1 MAKSPID
8 QFKIETIAPLGRIG
22 NVDIAFTNSA
32 LFMVAAV
39 AMSVGFLYFATNGR
53 TLVPTRMQSIAEMI
67 YSMVADMVRG
77 NMGHEGMKFFPLVF
91 SLFLFVLTCNI
102 LGMVPYF
109 FTVTSQIIVTF
120 MLALVV
126 ILTVVI
132 VGFVKHGTHFFH
144 LFVPSGVPGWL
155 LPFLVVIE
163 VISFLSRPIS
173 LSLRLFAN
181 MLGGH
186 IALKVFAGFVVSLG
200 GAGALGLIGAIG
212 PLAMGVALTALE
224 FLIAFLQ
231 AYVFA
236 LLASI
241 YLNDALHPGH

>member
-1 MAKSPID
+1 
-8 QFKIETIAPLGRIG
+8 
-22 NVDIAFTNSA
+22 
-32 LFMVAAV
+32 
-39 AMSVGFLYFATNGR
+39 
-53 TLVPTRMQSIAEMI
+53 
-67 YSMVADMVRG
+67 
-77 NMGHEGMKFFPLVF
+77 
-91 SLFLFVLTCNI
+91 
-102 LGMVPYF
+102 MVPYF

-126 ILTVVI
+126 ILTVVV
-132 VGFVKHGTHFFH
+132 VGFIKHGTHFFH

-200 GAGALGLIGAIG
+200 GAGALGLVGAIG
-212 PLAMGVALTALE
+212 PLAMGVALTTLE